1 MQLGLFFFKSWKKSE
16 DVRLKLAGLLEDQLK
31 EQKTLI
37 KMLEKNKLSSKDR
50 QTVLDTLKQ
59 LTNSIDQRRS
69 SIKAL
74 EQDREMSL
82 RRIAK
87 VIIISSLII
96 NYIHIVSIICQNN
109 ITIISQNWALT

>member
-1 MQLGLFFFKSWKKSE
+1 M
-16 DVRLKLAGLLEDQLK
+16 AGLLEDQLK

-87 VIIISSLII
+87 VNFIVIILFMS
-96 NYIHIVSIICQNN
+96 
-109 ITIISQNWALT
+109 